1 MSFYLDIILPLP
13 LERQFTY
20 SVTREEAEFL
30 KPGMRVAVPF
40 GKSKI
45 YTGIVAGI
53 HNREPQLYEARPI
66 EQILDEYPVVT
77 SHQLGLW
84 SWIARYYMC
93 AEGEVLRAALP
104 GAFLLESE
112 TLIQLSLDVDLENL
126 DLNDQEYLIVEA
138 LQTQSSLKI
147 KEVMLLLDKKTVLPV
162 INSLVSKK
170 AIIVNQEIFEQYK
183 PKMIRY
189 VKLAEKFSSEAEMH
203 KLLDELSKAPK
214 QRDAVLSWFNFSA
227 RSKKPV
233 KLKELSAV
241 SGASPAIMKTLIDR
255 GIFTEYYIQTDRVQ
269 FDGEVTN
276 TNLLL
281 NEWQQEAFDE
291 IESIFAEDEVC
302 LLHGITS

>member
-1 MSFYLDIILPLP
+1 MNFYIDVILPLP
-13 LERQFTY
+13 LEKHFTY
-20 SVTREEAEFL
+20 EVSPQEGNFL

-40 GKSKI
+40 GKTKI
-45 YTGIVAGI
+45 YTGIVSRVHHDA
-53 HNREPQLYEARPI
+53 PQIYEAKPI
-66 EQILDEYPVVT
+66 EQILDEEPVIT
-77 SHQLGLW
+77 KIQLQFW
-84 SWIARYYMC
+84 SWIAKYYMC

-112 TLIQLSLDVDLENL
+112 TLIQLSLDVELEEL

-189 VKLAEKFSSEAEMH
+189 VKLAEKYSSEAAMH
-203 KLLDELSKAPK
+203 LLLDELSKAPK

-227 RSKKPV
+227 RSKKPL
-233 KLKELSAV
+233 KLKELSSV
-241 SGASPAIMKTLIDR
+241 SGASPAIMKTLIDK

-269 FDGEVTN
+269 FD
-276 TNLLL
+276 
-281 NEWQQEAFDE
+281 
-291 IESIFAEDEVC
+291 
-302 LLHGITS
+302 